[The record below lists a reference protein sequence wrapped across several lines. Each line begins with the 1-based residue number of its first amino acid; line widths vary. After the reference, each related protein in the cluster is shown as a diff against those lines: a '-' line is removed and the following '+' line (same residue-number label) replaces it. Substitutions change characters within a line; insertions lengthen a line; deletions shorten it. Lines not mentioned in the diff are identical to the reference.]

1 MAQQQSGNPALKNKA
16 FQTVAATGEEPMTM
30 SGVSLKSLFLL
41 AICLGGGAYGW
52 SLASQSAESL
62 WIWLLVGSF
71 AGLGIALLTSFKPKL
86 AWATGPLYAAIQGV
100 LLGAISFFFNL
111 EFPGIVVQA
120 VLVTAA
126 IFVAT
131 LALYG
136 TGIIKVTKKLTL
148 GIILATA
155 GLALYYVA
163 YLIFSL
169 FGIELPLVNSS
180 SPWGI
185 AFSVI
190 VVILA
195 ALNLILDFDFIKK
208 SVQHR
213 GPKYLEWYASFSLI
227 VTLLWL
233 YVEVL
238 RLLGKS
244 RR

>member
-1 MAQQQSGNPALKNKA
+1 M
-16 FQTVAATGEEPMTM
+16 
-30 SGVSLKSLFLL
+30 
-41 AICLGGGAYGW
+41 
-52 SLASQSAESL
+52 
-62 WIWLLVGSF
+62 
-71 AGLGIALLTSFKPKL
+71 
-86 AWATGPLYAAIQGV
+86 
-100 LLGAISFFFNL
+100 
-111 EFPGIVVQA
+111 
-120 VLVTAA
+120 
-126 IFVAT
+126 AT
-131 LALYG
+131 LLLYG
-136 TGIIKVTKKLTL
+136 TGLIKVTKKFAL

-163 YLIFSL
+163 YLVLSL
-169 FGIELPLVNSS
+169 FGVELPLVNSN

-195 ALNLILDFDFIKK
+195 ALNLILDFDFIKR
-208 SVQHR
+208 SVQNR
-213 GPKYLEWYASFSLI
+213 APKYLEWYAGFSLI